1 MLEYSSLRL
10 IKKSCICSFA
20 TSFVNTTEGQESFGS
35 IPSHCKRIEVW
46 YTKYMVRVAI
56 NGYGRIGR
64 VAHRV
69 ILQWHTEDIEVVA
82 INAGH
87 STDIKGWM
95 YLLKY
100 DSVYG
105 LLPQD
110 ISVKPNTNPDDKTM
124 LGHLVVNG
132 KEIPVYSQKDPTL
145 LPWRDLNV
153 DVVIESTGAFTK
165 ADKLQTHLAA
175 GAKAVILSAP
185 AKGDGVPTFVISVNE
200 SNYAGEK
207 MINNASC
214 TTNCIT
220 PVAKIIDASFGIE
233 KAMMTTIH
241 GYTSDQK
248 LQDGGHK
255 DYRRARAA
263 GLNIVPTSTGATI
276 AAGEALPQLK
286 GIFAGLSVRVPVP
299 VGSLSDFTFL
309 LKKEVSA
316 EEVNALLLKES
327 ENPIYK
333 GILAVTTDPIVSS
346 DIIGNSHSSI
356 VDLSL
361 TQVVG
366 GNMLKVI
373 AWYDNEYGYANR
385 LVEETIMVGEK
396 IMVPASGPQPVQ
408 QNAAPSQPAPVSQ
421 TPTPEPTPPA
431 DPVQQPAN
439 PTTPPTSENTG
450 GSNNNNNN
458 NNGSAPQNPV

>member
-1 MLEYSSLRL
+1 
-10 IKKSCICSFA
+10 
-20 TSFVNTTEGQESFGS
+20 
-35 IPSHCKRIEVW
+35 
-46 YTKYMVRVAI
+46 MVRAAI

-69 ILQWHTEDIEVVA
+69 ILQWHPQDIEVVA
-82 INAGH
+82 INAGS

-105 LLPQD
+105 LLPQEVN
-110 ISVKPNTNPDDKTM
+110 VKPNADPAKKDL
-124 LGHLVVNG
+124 LGHLVVAG

-145 LPWRDLNV
+145 LPWKDLNV
-153 DVVIESTGAFTK
+153 DVVIESTGHFTT
-165 ADKLQTHLAA
+165 AEKLQAHLTA
-175 GAKAVILSAP
+175 GAKSVVLSAP
-185 AKGDGVPTFVISVNE
+185 AKGEGVPTYVVSVNDTV
-200 SNYAGEK
+200 YKDEK
-207 MINNASC
+207 VINNASC

-220 PVAKIIDASFGIE
+220 PVAKVIHEHFGID

-263 GLNIVPTSTGATI
+263 GLNIVPTSTGASI
-276 AAGEALPQLK
+276 AAGEAFAPLK
-286 GIFAGLSVRVPVP
+286 GIFAGLSIRVPVP

-309 LKKEVSA
+309 LKKDVTA
-316 EEVNALLLKES
+316 EEVNDVLRKEA

-333 GILAVTTDPIVSS
+333 GVMAVTEDPLVSS

-356 VDLSL
+356 ADLSL

-385 LVEETIMVGEK
+385 LVEQTMMVGSK
-396 IMVPASGPQPVQ
+396 SAAVSVPTPAPV
-408 QNAAPSQPAPVSQ
+408 APAAPAPSQAQ
-421 TPTPEPTPPA
+421 TQE
-431 DPVQQPAN
+431 
-439 PTTPPTSENTG
+439 
-450 GSNNNNNN
+450 
-458 NNGSAPQNPV
+458 